1 MRAVIL
7 FSLEMICSGYTIAM
21 AIMVLKGDGQIS
33 AGYAVIPAL
42 ITFVF
47 SVILAI
53 SLKDLVKNKQI

>member
-1 MRAVIL
+1 
-7 FSLEMICSGYTIAM
+7 MICSGYTIAM

-53 SLKDLVKNKQI
+53 SLKDLVNNKQI